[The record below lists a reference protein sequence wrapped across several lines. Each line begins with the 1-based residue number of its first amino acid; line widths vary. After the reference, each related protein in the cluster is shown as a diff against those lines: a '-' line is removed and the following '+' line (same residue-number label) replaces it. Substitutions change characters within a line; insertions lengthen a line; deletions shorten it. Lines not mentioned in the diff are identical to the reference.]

1 MTSDL
6 HLLYFRDEMH
16 PRVYALRSF
25 VIPPGLPRFGGD
37 PWAHLSA
44 TALLAMLR
52 RSLSRYQAVA
62 PAAAARLSTAVR
74 AAAAGGQAAA
84 DALNAPLSARM
95 SKLPTCMSN
104 EPLRAGYA
112 TSFFISRA
120 PHHSTPR
127 LPMRP

>member
-1 MTSDL
+1 MR
-6 HLLYFRDEMH
+6 F
-16 PRVYALRSF
+16 RSF

-44 TALLAMLR
+44 TALFAMLR

-84 DALNAPLSARM
+84 DALNAPLSVTDPELFDIIEHEKLRQAR
-95 SKLPTCMSN
+95 S
-104 EPLRAGYA
+104 
-112 TSFFISRA
+112 
-120 PHHSTPR
+120 
-127 LPMRP
+127 